1 VLVTKNI
8 QKKVRNSLVSQEAI
22 CGDCEGFKCEVIR
35 GTKLCKDQDVFET
48 SQPCPSFTSSVRS
61 LRTDGDEPVFRNV
74 LDLARLIRELP
85 DSKLRAVGVLL
96 LNEIGTRNAGYNMGQ
111 KVFVRYRGRLS
122 SNYLSNFMTAHIMSA
137 KKDAVRLMSAD
148 GKICMTL
155 KDSAISAIYIPEEFE
170 PLRKQMV
177 ARGRFADPEVQK
189 AIQKSLRCA
198 EEYEL
203 GLYSTTGPEIIPT
216 VDTVFKTNKIRKG
229 SRTGDADLVAIAS
242 AIEKAHDVSMIDV
255 PRSRKRRS
263 SVRPAVKHDVTS
275 IEI

>member
-1 VLVTKNI
+1 VLVTTNV

-61 LRTDGDEPVFRNV
+61 LRTDGDETIFRSV
-74 LDLARLIRELP
+74 LDLARLIRGLP

-96 LNEIGTRNAGYNMGQ
+96 LNEASTRNAGYNMGQ
-111 KVFVRYRGRLS
+111 KVFVRYRGRLNA
-122 SNYLSNFMTAHIMSA
+122 NYLSNFMTAHIMSA
-137 KKDAVRLMSAD
+137 KKDVVRLMSAD

-155 KDSAISAIYIPEEFE
+155 KDAAISAVYTPEEFE
-170 PLRKQMV
+170 PMRKQMV
-177 ARGRFADPEVQK
+177 VRGRFADPDVQR
-189 AIQKSLRCA
+189 AVQKSLRCA

-203 GLYSTTGPEIIPT
+203 GLYDASSPETIPT
-216 VDTVFKTNKIRKG
+216 VDTVFKTNKIRKS
-229 SRTGDADLVAIAS
+229 SRTGDADLVAIVS
-242 AIEKAHDVSMIDV
+242 AIEKAHDASTIDV
-255 PRSRKRRS
+255 PRSRKRRPS
-263 SVRPAVKHDVTS
+263 SRNTTKNDVTS